1 MKIVTPQ
8 IMLTVDQYFA
18 NEMILTGV
26 VLMTV
31 TSSIFIREMVF
42 K

>member
-8 IMLTVDQYFA
+8 IMLTVDQYFTK
-18 NEMILTGV
+18 EMTLTGV

-31 TSSIFIREMVF
+31 TSFIFIREMVF

>member
-1 MKIVTPQ
+1 MKVVTPQ

-18 NEMILTGV
+18 KEMILTGV

>member
-18 NEMILTGV
+18 KEMILTGV

>member
-8 IMLTVDQYFA
+8 IMLTVDQYFTK
-18 NEMILTGV
+18 EMILTGV
-26 VLMTV
+26 ELMAV
-31 TSSIFIREMVF
+31 TNFIFIREVVF

>member
-8 IMLTVDQYFA
+8 IMLLVDQYFA
-18 NEMILTGV
+18 KEMILTGV
-26 VLMTV
+26 ELMAV
-31 TSSIFIREMVF
+31 TNFIFIREVIF